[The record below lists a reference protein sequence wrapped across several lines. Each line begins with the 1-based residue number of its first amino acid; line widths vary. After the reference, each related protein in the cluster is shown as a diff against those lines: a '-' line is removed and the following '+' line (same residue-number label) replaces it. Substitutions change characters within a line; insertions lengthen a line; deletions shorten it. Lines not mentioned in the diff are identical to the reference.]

1 MLFPHRETTERNRKG
16 KIHARNA
23 PAMQVVVQVLESEG
37 VECAFGIPGAAILPL
52 YDAMRGSSIR
62 HLTVRH
68 EEGATH
74 AADGYSRATGGIGVA
89 IGTSG
94 PAGTNMVT
102 GLYTA
107 WADSVPILTITG
119 QVPVA
124 QLDREG
130 FQAVD
135 IAEIVRPVVKKSY
148 MVTNPGQLPWVFREA
163 FRIMREGR
171 PGPVHIDLPLD
182 VQLTRIEY
190 NSETGAP
197 LAIQRTEPH
206 PAAIEAALDMLL
218 AAERP
223 LLMPGGGV
231 ISANAAA
238 ELVELA
244 ELLLVPILPTL
255 MGWGAIPNDH
265 PLYVGLA
272 GIQTQTRAGNRALLE
287 SDLVLAIGARFAERH
302 TGALDVSRG
311 ERHFVHIDIEPTQI
325 GRVFAPDLG
334 IAADARLALRALL
347 AAARR
352 RVLAGRPT
360 AWAEQVPERRREL
373 ARRTDYDDVPIKAER
388 VFREMN
394 AVFDRDTVFVT
405 AIGLYQIWSG
415 QFQEVYGPRQ
425 YLICGQAGPL
435 GWEVPACIGAKLGQ
449 PERTVVGVVGD
460 YSFQFLMEEVAVA
473 AQYEVPFV
481 LVMINNGYLGLIRQS
496 EIKYDMNYAV
506 DIAYDDSYGI
516 DHVQVMEAMGGIG
529 RRVERPQDIAE
540 ALRWAV
546 AVSQERRRP
555 VLVEVLIER
564 EENAAMGGA
573 LDAIVEFQDAD
584 HATGEV
590 SVTVGV

>member
-1 MLFPHRETTERNRKG
+1 MTV
-16 KIHARNA
+16 I
-23 PAMQVVVQVLESEG
+23 PAMQAVVDVLESEG
-37 VECAFGIPGAAILPL
+37 VACAFGIPGAAILPL
-52 YDAMRGSSIR
+52 YDALRQSSIR

-68 EEGATH
+68 EEAATH
-74 AADGYSRATGGIGVA
+74 AADGYSRATGRIGVA

-107 WADSVPILTITG
+107 WADSIPILTITG

-135 IAEIVRPVVKKSY
+135 IAEIVKPVVKRSY

-163 FRIMREGR
+163 FRTMREGR

-182 VQLTRIEY
+182 VQLARIEY
-190 NSETGAP
+190 AGETGAP
-197 LAIQRTEPH
+197 LAVPAAAPG

-231 ISANAAA
+231 ISADGGAD
-238 ELVELA
+238 LVELA
-244 ELLLVPILPTL
+244 ELLQIPVLPTL

-287 SDLVLAIGARFAERH
+287 SDLVLAVGARFAERH
-302 TGALDVSRG
+302 TGNLDVYR
-311 ERHFVHIDIEPTQI
+311 RDRRFIHVDVEPTQI

-334 IAADARLALRALL
+334 IVADARLALRALVQ
-347 AAARR
+347 AARARGAGGRTGGRATVWSEQVPARR
-352 RVLAGRPT
+352 R
-360 AWAEQVPERRREL
+360 QL

-388 VFREMN
+388 VFAEIN
-394 AVFDRDTVFVT
+394 AAFDRDTVFVT

-415 QFQEVYGPRQ
+415 QFQEVYKPRH

-435 GWEVPACIGAKLGQ
+435 GWEVPVCIGAKLGR
-449 PERTVVGVVGD
+449 PEATVVGVVGD

-473 AQYEVPFV
+473 AQYDVAFV

-496 EIKYDMNYAV
+496 EIKYEMNYAV
-506 DIAYDDSYGI
+506 DIAYDESYGI
-516 DHVQVMEAMGGIG
+516 DHVAAMEAMGGFG
-529 RRVERPQDIAE
+529 RRVERPEEIAS
-540 ALRWAV
+540 ALRWAQGL
-546 AVSQERRRP
+546 AVERRRP
-555 VLVEVLIER
+555 VLVEVMIER
-564 EENAAMGGA
+564 EENAAMGTA
-573 LDAIVEFQDAD
+573 LDAIVEFQEDDRAAVD
-584 HATGEV
+584 V
-590 SVTVGV
+590 PVTVGV

>member
-1 MLFPHRETTERNRKG
+1 MTL
-16 KIHARNA
+16 I
-23 PAMQVVVQVLESEG
+23 PAMQAVVDVLESEG
-37 VECAFGIPGAAILPL
+37 VDCAFGIPGAAILPL
-52 YDAMRGSSIR
+52 YDALRRSAIR

-74 AADGYSRATGGIGVA
+74 AADGYSRATGRIGVA

-107 WADSVPILTITG
+107 WADSIPILTITG
-119 QVPVA
+119 QVPVG

-135 IAEIVRPVVKKSY
+135 IAEIVKPVVKRSY

-163 FRIMREGR
+163 FRTMREGR
-171 PGPVHIDLPLD
+171 PGPIHIDLPLD
-182 VQLTRIEY
+182 VQLARIEY
-190 NSETGAP
+190 DPAMGTP
-197 LAIQRTEPH
+197 LPIGRAEPH
-206 PAAIEAALDMLL
+206 AAAIEAALDMLL

-231 ISANAAA
+231 ISADASD
-238 ELVELA
+238 ELIELA
-244 ELLLVPILPTL
+244 ELLQIPVLPTL

-287 SDLVLAIGARFAERH
+287 ADLVLAVGARFAERH
-302 TGALDVSRG
+302 TGNLDVYRG
-311 ERHFVHIDIEPTQI
+311 DRRFIHIDVEPTQI

-334 IAADARLALRALL
+334 IAADARLALQALL
-347 AAARR
+347 RAARARGVRSRSTPWSEQVPARR
-352 RVLAGRPT
+352 RQLT
-360 AWAEQVPERRREL
+360 
-373 ARRTDYDDVPIKAER
+373 RRTDFDEVPIKAER
-388 VFREMN
+388 VFAEIN
-394 AVFDRDTVFVT
+394 GAFDRDTIFVT

-415 QFQEVYGPRQ
+415 QFQEVYKPRH

-435 GWEVPACIGAKLGQ
+435 GWEVPACIGAKLGH
-449 PERTVVGVVGD
+449 PEKTVVGVVGD

-473 AQYEVPFV
+473 AQYDVPFV

-496 EIKYDMNYAV
+496 EIKYEMNYAV

-516 DHVQVMEAMGGIG
+516 DHVGVMEAMGGFG
-529 RRVERPQDIAE
+529 RRVERPKEIGP
-540 ALRWAV
+540 ALRWAQDL
-546 AVSQERRRP
+546 AAERRRP
-555 VLVEVLIER
+555 VLVEVMIER
-564 EENAAMGGA
+564 EENASMGAA
-573 LDAIVEFQDAD
+573 LDAIVEFQHDDQAV
-584 HATGEV
+584 AEV
-590 SVTVGV
+590 PVTMGV